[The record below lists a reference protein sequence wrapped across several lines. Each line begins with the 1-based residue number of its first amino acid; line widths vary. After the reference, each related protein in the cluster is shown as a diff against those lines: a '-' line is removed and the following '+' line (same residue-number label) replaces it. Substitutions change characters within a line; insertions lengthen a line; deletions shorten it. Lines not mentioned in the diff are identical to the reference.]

1 MSRRLLVEEI
11 FKVSTKNVFEMFTLK
26 AIIYFKVE
34 MLAERYPSDKNI
46 EFVYKKL
53 KDSLYNTKDESEAL
67 ELYQSAMQI
76 IKTKGYSW

>member
-1 MSRRLLVEEI
+1 MGDI
-11 FKVSTKNVFEMFTLK
+11 FKVSTKNIFEIFTLK

-34 MLAERYPSDKNI
+34 MLLEKYPSDKNI

-67 ELYQSAMQI
+67 ELYQSAIQI
-76 IKTKGYSW
+76 IKTKGYDW

>member
-1 MSRRLLVEEI
+1 MEDI
-11 FKVSTKNVFEMFTLK
+11 FNVSTKNIFEMFTLK

-34 MLAERYPSDKNI
+34 MLFEKYPSDKNI

>member
-1 MSRRLLVEEI
+1 MEEI

-67 ELYQSAMQI
+67 ELYQSAIQI

>member
-1 MSRRLLVEEI
+1 MEET
-11 FKVSTKNVFEMFTLK
+11 FKISTTNIFEMFTLK

-67 ELYQSAMQI
+67 ELYQSAIQI

>member
-1 MSRRLLVEEI
+1 MGEI
-11 FKVSTKNVFEMFTLK
+11 FKVSAKNVFEMFTLK

-76 IKTKGYSW
+76 IKTKGYGW

>member
-1 MSRRLLVEEI
+1 MGDI
-11 FKVSTKNVFEMFTLK
+11 FKVSTKNIFEIFTLK

-34 MLAERYPSDKNI
+34 MLLEKYPSDKNI

-53 KDSLYNTKDESEAL
+53 KDSIYNTKDESEAL

-76 IKTKGYSW
+76 IKTKGYNW

>member
-1 MSRRLLVEEI
+1 MGDI
-11 FKVSTKNVFEMFTLK
+11 FKVSTKNIFEIFTLK

-34 MLAERYPSDKNI
+34 MLFEKYPSDKNI

-67 ELYQSAMQI
+67 ELYQSAIQI
-76 IKTKGYSW
+76 IKTKGYDW

>member
-1 MSRRLLVEEI
+1 MEDI

-34 MLAERYPSDKNI
+34 MLFEKYPSDKNI

-67 ELYQSAMQI
+67 ELYQSAIQI
-76 IKTKGYSW
+76 IKTKGYDW

>member
-1 MSRRLLVEEI
+1 MSRRLLVEDI

-34 MLAERYPSDKNI
+34 MLFEKYPSDKNI

-67 ELYQSAMQI
+67 ELYQSAIQI
-76 IKTKGYSW
+76 IKTKGYDW